1 MALKASI
8 GKIQMTDESKALMKV
23 LEWVI
28 DIDSPAILASVA
40 AERNKYP
47 ELTNKQLV
55 CKAFSQAR
63 WKATYAGIVTGLP
76 ANPWA
81 ALPAATTDVAVTLK
95 TEVYAAARTA
105 IIYDE
110 SFFDDEDAKWE
121 LLIPVFGLNVGS
133 QFARELGIRGGMG
146 VTRAAIRKY
155 LSKETLKAFQMIML
169 KYFGIKITQ
178 KGVITKTLPIIGGLI
193 GGGWNYIEVGRIK
206 SRIILYFEN
215 KE

>member
-1 MALKASI
+1 
-8 GKIQMTDESKALMKV
+8 MTDESKALMKV